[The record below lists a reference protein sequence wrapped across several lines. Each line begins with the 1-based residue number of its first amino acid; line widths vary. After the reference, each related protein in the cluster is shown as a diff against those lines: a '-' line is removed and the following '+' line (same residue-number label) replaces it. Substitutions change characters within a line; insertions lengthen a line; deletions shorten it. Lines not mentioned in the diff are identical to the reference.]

1 MKHLTVWTLGA
12 GLTLSA
18 SLPARAA
25 EGESSFTPTS
35 FVMPVFS
42 VMLSRGLT
50 VNVPLYSCA
59 AADAPHPPPSS
70 GDAGPAA
77 PIPGAP
83 GNDDC
88 LVDMAD
94 QSALDALFAAPADIP
109 PGTYDSVVVGT
120 CRESNAFAA
129 RVKGTVELEGQTYY
143 TTSSASVLS
152 TEQADQGYA
161 TINYAG
167 CGMTVPLA
175 RPITVGADDA
185 VTVSAFFTLQNL
197 SWVLD
202 NYSPGLGGCAP
213 IAAAHAQNVCSGL
226 PVLVGYV
233 GEAAPS
239 LDSYYITEDPSDLLA
254 SQAAGQILLL
264 SSGGE
269 PFSGFLRR
277 VYSHDSVT
285 PSVSYDVPL
294 REITKNSS
302 DASDAASDAAAS
314 DAGLDAGTLS
324 TYDVIAIGDPK
335 EDLTKYR
342 VRYPRFVLGNHT
354 GTFFTANGASQLP
367 YRAVKR

>member
-1 MKHLTVWTLGA
+1 MKHLTVCA
-12 GLTLSA
+12 LSA
-18 SLPARAA
+18 GFVLSSSLPVLAA

-35 FVMPVFS
+35 FVMPIFNI
-42 VMLSRGLT
+42 MLSHGLT
-50 VNVPLYSCA
+50 VNVPLYTC
-59 AADAPHPPPSS
+59 AADAARLAPPS
-70 GDAGPAA
+70 GDAGSA

-94 QSALDALFAAPADIP
+94 QAALDALFAAPADIP

-120 CRESNAFAA
+120 CRESNAFVA
-129 RVKGTVELEGQTYY
+129 RVKGSVELEGQTYY
-143 TTSSASVLS
+143 TTSTASVLS
-152 TEQADQGYA
+152 TEPTDQGYSSI
-161 TINYAG
+161 TYAG

-175 RPITVGADDA
+175 APVTVTAGQA
-185 VTVSAFFTLQNL
+185 VTVSAFFTLQSL
-197 SWVLD
+197 SWVLG
-202 NYSPGLGGCAP
+202 NYSPGLGGCAT

-233 GEAAPS
+233 GDVAPT
-239 LDSYYITEDPSDLLA
+239 LDAYYITEDPNDLLA
-254 SQAAGQILLL
+254 SKAPGQVMLL

-269 PFSGFLRR
+269 PFAGFLRR
-277 VYSHDSVT
+277 VYSHDSVST
-285 PSVSYDVPL
+285 GVSYDVPL
-294 REITKNSS
+294 REINKNTGE
-302 DASDAASDAAAS
+302 ADAASDAS
-314 DAGLDAGTLS
+314 PTDAGLDAGTSS

-342 VRYPRFVLGNHT
+342 VRFPRFVLGNHT

>member
-1 MKHLTVWTLGA
+1 MKHLQLWALSA
-12 GLTLSA
+12 GVALSA
-18 SLPARAA
+18 SVPALAA

-35 FVMPVFS
+35 FVMPVFN
-42 VMLSRGLT
+42 VMLSHGLT
-50 VNVPLYSCA
+50 VNVPLYTC
-59 AADAPHPPPSS
+59 AADAARLPPPS
-70 GDAGPAA
+70 GDAGPV
-77 PIPGAP
+77 PVPGEL

-120 CRESNAFAA
+120 CRESGAFAA
-129 RVKGTVELEGQTYY
+129 RVKGSVELEGQTYY
-143 TTSSASVLS
+143 TTSTSSVLS
-152 TEQADQGYA
+152 TEPGDQGYSI
-161 TINYAG
+161 INYAG

-175 RPITVGADDA
+175 TPITVTAGQA

-213 IAAAHAQNVCSGL
+213 IATAHEQNVCSGL

-233 GEAAPS
+233 GEAAPV
-239 LDSYYITEDPSDLLA
+239 LDAYYITEDPNDLLA
-254 SQAAGQILLL
+254 TQAAGQVMLL

-277 VYSHDSVT
+277 VYSHDSVN

-294 REITKNSS
+294 REVNKNTGE
-302 DASDAASDAAAS
+302 ADAASDAAAG

-335 EDLTKYR
+335 EDLTRYR
-342 VRYPRFVLGNHT
+342 VRFPRFVLGNHT